1 MDAPP
6 WGVLTAAAGATKN
19 FASRSLAVFDGRT
32 PARNFRQPSL
42 FRRNLCAGVTFF
54 WRELRLQ

>member
-19 FASRSLAVFDGRT
+19 FASRSLDVFDGRT
-32 PARNFRQPSL
+32 
-42 FRRNLCAGVTFF
+42 RRA
-54 WRELRLQ
+54 ELSAAVFDLGETYA